1 MITIIL
7 FFAISIFLL
16 SGYIHKQAS
25 LSKRKLPYLGLL
37 ISGLTLFVFIPFMN
51 VYFSIDSSEVGGIV
65 DIVYVSIQL
74 TTTVFGIYYIYKG
87 FVGVIKS

>member
-25 LSKRKLPYLGLL
+25 LSKRKLLYLSLVILGF
-37 ISGLTLFVFIPFMN
+37 TLFAFMPFMN
-51 VYFSIDSSEVGGIV
+51 VYFSIDSSEIGGIV

-74 TTTVFGIYYIYKG
+74 IATIFGLYYMYKG
-87 FVGVIKS
+87 LVGVIKS